1 RAAFLLYEHR
11 RRLDA
16 EGVLVIGPNPIFLR
30 YIAQVLPSLGETA
43 ARQTTLERLLAGTA
57 YRVAGVDA
65 YAVAALKGDAR
76 MAAVI
81 ARAVAGSVRP
91 PEYDLV
97 VASAWGTARVER
109 GAVADLV
116 ATVRARGVPH
126 NVGRGAFRTQAA
138 RLVRAVLLRRRSEE
152 EVTTEAVE

>member
-1 RAAFLLYEHR
+1 
-11 RRLDA
+11 
-16 EGVLVIGPNPIFLR
+16 
-30 YIAQVLPSLGETA
+30 
-43 ARQTTLERLLAGTA
+43 A

-65 YAVAALKGDAR
+65 DAVAALKGDAR

-91 PEYDLV
+91 PEDDLV
-97 VASAWGTARVER
+97 VATAWGTARVER

-116 ATVRARGVPH
+116 ATVRARGVPR

-138 RLVRAVLLRRRSEE
+138 RRVRADLPRRRSEE
-152 EVTTEAVE
+152 EVTTEAVEADLRSRREWGRALEAVWPALRAPAVVRRLLTNRAAL